1 MHKPTTSKVR
11 KRILILAAAALI
23 LSPSLN
29 LPAAKAQT
37 AAPSNSSGASAAPS
51 PGETVSPQAAP
62 TGEAAV
68 PASGET
74 SAAAAPSAS
83 TPSAA
88 SDVDPAAVDPAVTPA
103 QPALVPSTRPVTRPT
118 TPSTG
123 TPSPTT
129 PSTPPSGTP
138 SPTTP
143 TTPPAGTPSTVK
155 PTTPP
160 AGTPSTVKPTT
171 PPAGTPS
178 TVKPTTPAV
187 PAVPDP
193 FYDILKDPN
202 REAIL
207 ALYEAEIVKPAKDRK
222 FRPQAEIGR
231 ADFSVIL
238 GRAMNANG
246 SIFDVYFTDPIP
258 DWAIRYVGGLTA
270 AGLYEGYLD
279 GDVFGPKQPVT
290 RAEAAA
296 MVARAAHLESQ
307 PLPEGL
313 GGVGNIPV
321 WALDDVGA
329 AYAAG
334 LIVPT
339 ETGTLNPNKK
349 VTRSEMAAMV
359 APLLEADAFTAPV
372 EVEENDD
379 TRPPT
384 MPPL

>member
-37 AAPSNSSGASAAPS
+37 TAPSNSSGASAAPS
-51 PGETVSPQAAP
+51 SGETVSPQVAP
-62 TGEAAV
+62 TGETAV

-74 SAAAAPSAS
+74 PAAATPSAS

-88 SDVDPAAVDPAVTPA
+88 SDVEPAAVDPAVTPA

-123 TPSPTT
+123 TPSTTPPTGT
-129 PSTPPSGTP
+129 PST
-138 SPTTP
+138 TTP
-143 TTPPAGTPSTVK
+143 TTPPTGTPSTVK
-155 PTTPP
+155 PTTP
-160 AGTPSTVKPTT
+160 ST
-171 PPAGTPS
+171 GTPS

>member
-160 AGTPSTVKPTT
+160 T
-171 PPAGTPS
+171 GTPS